1 MRCVLYRSPVSDFL
15 LKSDGQ
21 ALAECL
27 PWTGAVPD
35 DQPDDILE
43 MAVRQLD
50 EYFSGARGLFSVPL
64 AYGDVSPFAKDVYDS
79 LRTVAAGC
87 SVTYGQLAAMSG
99 HEQAARAVGGAM
111 NRKDPVDLPET
122 ALLREDHLRRFTQPV
137 LPIEVNTAVDQ
148 RLCVRERSPRRS
160 MWSRRWRIL
169 KERSTPRRSASTRRG
184 SPC

>member
-35 DQPDDILE
+35 DQPDDILK
-43 MAVRQLD
+43 MAVGQLD

-64 AYGDVSPFAKDVYDS
+64 AYGDASPFAKDVYDS
-79 LRTVAAGC
+79 LRTVAAGA

-99 HEQAARAVGGAM
+99 HERAARAVGGAM
-111 NRKDPVDLPET
+111 NRNRLLLFVPCHRVLASDGPGGFGCGIEMKI
-122 ALLREDHLRRFTQPV
+122 ALLDLERRLYGEDR
-137 LPIEVNTAVDQ
+137 A
-148 RLCVRERSPRRS
+148 
-160 MWSRRWRIL
+160 
-169 KERSTPRRSASTRRG
+169 
-184 SPC
+184 